1 MLCVM
6 KGIFTSRPV
15 ATTLS
20 IFRTNSSITGVL
32 IELISRNSRNMLI
45 VILIGLCENLKSI
58 EWIWAEWWPWIE
70 LKRQPNASDL
80 THARYEAG
88 YYRFHWSICVEKTHP
103 LQRRAPPLNNN
114 FRTPCVLYLAWFM
127 KWNYF
132 PPLWLCLWSYIIYIY
147 TMLFS
152 YPVSK

>member
-103 LQRRAPPLNNN
+103 LQRRAPPLISLHPTTTKLDMVDNQL
-114 FRTPCVLYLAWFM
+114 VLTNLLEWRHDDVIVDRF
-127 KWNYF
+127 
-132 PPLWLCLWSYIIYIY
+132 LL
-147 TMLFS
+147 
-152 YPVSK
+152 